1 MLLRVL
7 FSSRPVALREL
18 GSGSKKKK
26 KKRGGVE
33 PGQLKEEEGAKYS
46 LDNVRTGAQTRP
58 HHGGPEEI
66 VLKVTNFQQ

>member
-18 GSGSKKKK
+18 GCARKKKKK
-26 KKRGGVE
+26 KKRGGGE
-33 PGQLKEEEGAKYS
+33 PGQLGEEE
-46 LDNVRTGAQTRP
+46 DNVRTGAQTRP